1 MKRHG
6 IDYEAL
12 DKTHVWHPFTQM
24 GEWMDSPQLV
34 IERGKGV
41 YLFDTEGNRYL
52 DGVSSLWA
60 NIHGHR
66 HPVLVRA
73 IRQQLAKLD
82 HSTFLGLTN
91 VAAVELA
98 RKLVDVAPSNLTRVF
113 YSDNGS
119 TAVEIAL
126 KMSFQFWR
134 QKGKKFA
141 HKQKF
146 ISFSNAYHGDTIGS
160 VSLGGVDLFHRIFK
174 PLLFKSYKVFYP
186 DCYRCPFGKQPDS
199 CEVYCLNDFEVTLS
213 KHHRSVCA
221 VVVEPAVQGA
231 AGMLIA
237 PRGFLKRIE
246 TLCRKYSVHL
256 ILDEVATAF
265 GRTGTM
271 FACEPEQVAPDFL
284 ALAKGLSGGTL
295 PLAATLT
302 TSEVFEAFLGEYTDF
317 KSFFHGHTYTGNPLA
332 CAAAAANLDLFKS
345 EKTLQKLKPKIGYLR
360 RGLAD
365 FWQLRHVGDIRQAGF
380 MVGIE
385 LVKDRDSKTPYPA
398 KDRIGH
404 AVVLEARRRGVILRP
419 LGNVVVLMPP
429 LSISRAELR
438 SLLDVTYGSIET
450 ATQELERAA
459 ASRRSSSVYNG
470 RTAASLQKL
479 RKNIGSNR

>member
-1 MKRHG
+1 M
-6 IDYEAL
+6 ASSQ
-12 DKTHVWHPFTQM
+12 V
-24 GEWMDSPQLV
+24 V
-34 IERGKGV
+34 IERGEGV
-41 YLFDTEGNRYL
+41 YLFDTDGKRYL

-66 HPVLVRA
+66 HPALVRA
-73 IRQQLAKLD
+73 IRQQLTKLD

-91 VAAVELA
+91 IPAVELA
-98 RKLVDVAPSNLTRVF
+98 RRLLRIAPPNLTRVF

-134 QKGKKFA
+134 QKGKEFA
-141 HKQKF
+141 GKQRF
-146 ISFSNAYHGDTIGS
+146 ISFSNAYHGDTLGS

-186 DCYRCPFGKQPDS
+186 NCYYCPFGKKPDS
-199 CEVYCLNDFEVTLS
+199 CEVYCLKEFEATLNQ
-213 KHHRSVCA
+213 HHRGVCA

-231 AGMLIA
+231 AGMLTA
-237 PRGFLKRIE
+237 PHGFLKRIE
-246 TLCRKYSVHL
+246 TLCREYGVHL
-256 ILDEVATAF
+256 ILDEVATGF

-271 FACEPEQVAPDFL
+271 FACEKEQVTPDFL

-302 TSEVFEAFLGEYTDF
+302 TGEVFEAFLGEYTDF

-332 CAAAAANLDLFKS
+332 CAAAAANLDLFES
-345 EKTLQKLKPKIGYLR
+345 EKTLQKLQPKIAFLR
-360 RGLAD
+360 QRLAD
-365 FWQLRHVGDIRQAGF
+365 FWQLPNVGDIRQAGF

-385 LVKDRDSKTPYPA
+385 LVKDRDSKMPYPA

-404 AVVLEARRRGVILRP
+404 VVVLEARRRGVILRP
-419 LGNVVVLMPP
+419 LGNVIVLMPP
-429 LSISRAELR
+429 LSISRAELK
-438 SLLDVTYGSIET
+438 SLLDLTYASIAV
-450 ATQELERAA
+450 ATEKSLSSRRAA
-459 ASRRSSSVYNG
+459 TVYNG
-470 RTAASLQKL
+470 RTAASIRTKSKASSG
-479 RKNIGSNR
+479 RSRR

>member
-1 MKRHG
+1 MKRHR

-12 DKTHVWHPFTQM
+12 DKKHLWHPFTQM
-24 GEWMDSPQLV
+24 RDWMDSPQLV
-34 IERGKGV
+34 IERGQGV
-41 YLFDTEGNRYL
+41 YLFDTEGKRYL
-52 DGVSSLWA
+52 DGVSSVWA

-66 HPVLVRA
+66 HPMLVRA
-73 IRQQLAKLD
+73 IRQQLAKLE

-91 VAAVELA
+91 VPAIELA
-98 RKLVDVAPSNLTRVF
+98 KKLVAIAPRNLTRVF

-134 QKGKKFA
+134 QRGKEFA
-141 HKQKF
+141 RKQKF
-146 ISFSNAYHGDTIGS
+146 ISFANAYHGDTLGS
-160 VSLGGVDLFHRIFK
+160 VSVGGVDLFHKIFK
-174 PLLFKSYKVFYP
+174 PLLFKSFKAFYP

-199 CEVYCLNDFEVTLS
+199 CEVYCLKEFEATLRQ
-213 KHHRSVCA
+213 HHRDVCA
-221 VVVEPAVQGA
+221 VVVEPGVQGA
-231 AGMLIA
+231 AGMLTA

-246 TLCRKYSVHL
+246 TLCRNHDVHL

-271 FACEPEQVAPDFL
+271 FACEQEQVAPDFL

-302 TSEVFEAFLGEYTDF
+302 TREVFEAFLGEYTDF

-345 EKTLQKLKPKIGYLR
+345 DNTLQKLKPKIAYLKR
-360 RGLAD
+360 RLAD
-365 FWQLRHVGDIRQAGF
+365 FWRLPHVGDIRQAGF

-385 LVKDRDSKTPYPA
+385 LVKDGGSKLPYPA
-398 KDRIGH
+398 RDRIGH
-404 AVVLEARRRGVILRP
+404 AVGMEARRRGVLLRP

-429 LSISRAELR
+429 LSISLAELKV
-438 SLLDVTYGSIET
+438 LLDVTHASVDA
-450 ATQELERAA
+450 ATKG
-459 ASRRSSSVYNG
+459 V
-470 RTAASLQKL
+470 
-479 RKNIGSNR
+479 